1 MFNSKTKHISM
12 LSVALTLVA
21 MGSSAFAQQTTQN
34 AHTMFL
40 GEGVTKINMVK
51 YVSNPTPVPLGTTGS
66 GAAPGTLG
74 GTNPTWAV
82 SDFGALVATAPGV
95 ATLPTTTNPNPDIFG
110 PHDINDTRYRLSTIG
125 KSSLKGQTLSFE
137 IVAGAIDRC
146 SSVGAPAP
154 PPVPPSFTLPN
165 VPCTAVGRNG
175 EINHT
180 GGFTI
185 TRGGYASTNPVSPVT
200 GNYQRIT
207 VRRIQVVGLTL
218 DFMTGTISGLA
229 VTSNDWAE
237 LHTGT
242 VAGRIDVFN
251 LPAITQRLE
260 DGAVYAG
267 TTASGTGARS
277 SRFDTL
283 WVQDIEVTLH
293 PQAAAALNSLFNTNI
308 FVNNMGVGYAN
319 FFAVGVPARELPD
332 YRDWVLRY

>member
-12 LSVALTLVA
+12 LTVALTLVA
-21 MGSSAFAQQTTQN
+21 LGSSAFAQQTTQN

-82 SDFGALVATAPGV
+82 SDFGALLATAPGDS
-95 ATLPTTTNPNPDIFG
+95 TNTAG
-110 PHDINDTRYRLSTIG
+110 PHDINDTRYRLSTLG

-146 SSVGAPAP
+146 SSVGTPAP
-154 PPVPPSFTLPN
+154 PPVPPSFTLPD
-165 VPCTAVGRNG
+165 VPCTANGRNG

-200 GNYQRIT
+200 GNYQKIT

-218 DFMTGTISGLA
+218 DFMTGTVSGLA
-229 VTSNDWAE
+229 VTSRDWAE

-260 DGAVYAG
+260 EGAVYSG
-267 TTASGTGARS
+267 TATSGTGARS

-283 WVQDIEVTLH
+283 WVQDIQVTLH
-293 PQAAAALNSLFNTNI
+293 PQAAAALNALFDTTI
-308 FVNNMGVGYAN
+308 FKDNMGVGYAN

>member
-12 LSVALTLVA
+12 LTVALTLVA
-21 MGSSAFAQQTTQN
+21 LGSSAFAQQTTQN

-51 YVSNPTPVPLGTTGS
+51 YVPNPTPVPLGPGTPTT
-66 GAAPGTLG
+66 GTLG
-74 GTNPTWAV
+74 GNNPTWAV
-82 SDFGALVATAPGV
+82 SDFGALLATAPGDS
-95 ATLPTTTNPNPDIFG
+95 TNTAG
-110 PHDINDTRYRLSTIG
+110 PHDINDTRYRLSTLG

-146 SSVGAPAP
+146 SSVGTPAP
-154 PPVPPSFTLPN
+154 PPVPPSFTLPD
-165 VPCTAVGRNG
+165 VPCTANGRNG

-200 GNYQRIT
+200 GNYQKIT

-218 DFMTGTISGLA
+218 DFMTGTVSGLA
-229 VTSNDWAE
+229 VTSRDWAE

-260 DGAVYAG
+260 EGAVYSG
-267 TTASGTGARS
+267 TATSGTGARS

-283 WVQDIEVTLH
+283 WVQDIQVTLH
-293 PQAAAALNSLFNTNI
+293 PQAAAALNALFDTTI
-308 FVNNMGVGYAN
+308 FKDNMGVGYAN